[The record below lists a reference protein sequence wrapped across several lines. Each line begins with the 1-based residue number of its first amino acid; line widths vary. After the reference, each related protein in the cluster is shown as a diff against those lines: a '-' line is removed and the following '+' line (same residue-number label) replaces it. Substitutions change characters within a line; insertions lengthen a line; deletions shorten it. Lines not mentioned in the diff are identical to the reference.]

1 MTLTRRLILMVSA
14 CIALAVIILSLVFAW
29 LGRTALIEQAQSQAQ
44 AVARIVAESARL
56 TEISLDEMQLVVSN
70 DLTNLAF
77 VLSRISVAENQAKGS
92 LLAEVAARGNLPVLW
107 MIDQKLNIIASSIG
121 DYEPLVSGESLPD
134 ELSRPALQALAEGKR
149 FSLPLGRSAD
159 GTDYVGVRIE
169 GGGAIIAGQS
179 RNVLEPVRAANSLPV
194 LLGALLTQDAMQ
206 AIMVFDDQQNLLA
219 SVGDDLIGEQAKRLA
234 TSVLNTSSSRLDV
247 STDRIMVAAPIL
259 DTAGIAIGSTVI
271 SQSRK
276 RLDEMLF
283 NYLIYG
289 LGTVVLVLGA
299 GIGAAGIF
307 ANRITRPVAE
317 MTRAAKQMDRGKFRP
332 ESLDGLARQSDELGV
347 LARVF
352 QDMAVQVQ
360 AREEHLEAQVKARTA
375 ELQQKNLLLEESQRR
390 VEAEL
395 DAARLLQAAI
405 LPQALPDHPAYSG
418 KATMVPARELG
429 GDFYDFFMINERDLG
444 IVIAD
449 VSGKGVPAAF
459 FMAISRTVLQ
469 SSARSLKSAGA
480 CLAEANDALCAQNPM
495 DLFVTTF
502 YGILNTKTGELTYA
516 NGGHNPPM
524 VIRRG
529 DGSVADLPRTGGIA
543 LGVIEGA
550 KYAEASISLREG
562 DTLFLYTDGI
572 SEAMDSA
579 GKEFTDDR
587 LRQALQDS
595 HHNNVDLVL
604 EGVTDAVE
612 TFVGQAEQSDDITC
626 LVVRYNGG

>member
-134 ELSRPALQALAEGKR
+134 ELSRPALQALVEGKR